1 MREENIEIFLDTQYR
16 IKNNEKLSRAVI
28 ESSRNERLILE
39 RDNYIP
45 KYDIS
50 YGGKARIIVSSK
62 RTFEAASGY
71 KGMKTAVLNFA
82 SAVSPGGGV
91 VKGSSAQEESL
102 CRISTLYPCL
112 KTRYIWNNFYL
123 PHRNG
128 GDRRN
133 NDDTIYTPGVIVFKT
148 DDSYPREMREE
159 QWYSVNVLTTAAPDL
174 RRPKYAGDRAGVT
187 LSDGELFSLHAKR
200 IRRILTIASGEGNE
214 AVILGAYGCGAFRNP
229 PFLVAEAFKKVIE
242 EGFLDKFKVI
252 EFAIYSNPD
261 GRPSDNLMAF
271 REVFR

>member
-1 MREENIEIFLDTQYR
+1 M
-16 IKNNEKLSRAVI
+16 I
-28 ESSRNERLILE
+28 ESSRKERLILE

-45 KYDIS
+45 GHDIT
-50 YGGKARIIVSSK
+50 YGDKARIIVSSK
-62 RTFEAASGY
+62 RTFEAAFGY

-91 VKGSSAQEESL
+91 TKGSSAQEESL

-112 KTRYIWNNFYL
+112 KTRYMWNNFYL
-123 PHRNG
+123 THRNE

-148 DDSYPREMREE
+148 DASYTREMREDE
-159 QWYSVNVLTTAAPDL
+159 WYSVSVITTAAPDL
-174 RRPKYAGDRAGVT
+174 RRPKYSGDRESVT
-187 LSDGELFSLHAKR
+187 LSDGELFSLHTKR

-242 EGFLDKFKVI
+242 ESFLDKFKVI